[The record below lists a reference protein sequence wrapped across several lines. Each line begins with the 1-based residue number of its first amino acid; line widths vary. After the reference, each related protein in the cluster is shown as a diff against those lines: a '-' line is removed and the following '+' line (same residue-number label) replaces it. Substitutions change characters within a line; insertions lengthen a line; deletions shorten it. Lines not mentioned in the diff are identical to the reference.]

1 MAAAFQLHVQALG
14 LAGQIGQVQR
24 QGGLVATGEEARRG
38 QFRHQGRGHHGLR
51 LGHAVALVGPGLGH
65 QPQLT
70 VEVGDVQA
78 DFALPLVVQGHR
90 RGLQGDYGDAGLRA
104 LAATGQG
111 GVTAEGQ
118 GGEAALAGF
127 DQLAV
132 DVELV
137 GAIGLAAEQRGEGVG
152 GGVTGDIEDAHI
164 HRRHQYAHL
173 LGNATVGILRL
184 HLDLERL
191 PRAHLLRS
199 GKAQRQL
206 ARGALQRQVQQAH
219 GTLGRDAG
227 LAFAG
232 TDHQGADV
240 EVVARPVLGQG
251 NLEALAFGRDLD
263 GLPPERALG
272 GLHQQVAAA
281 GAGRGD
287 GDFRGIACGVGWLV
301 QRQLDLV
308 RAYRAAFGVV
318 LPAVAGPE
326 AQAAGDA
333 GRRVLHFDS
342 IGAPLHREADL
353 GGAAG
358 GHLHLLFREVQ
369 ILLVVVVGPAVA
381 LGEVP
386 VVVAALAHQAH
397 LEVVGGQLV
406 AGGVGHQQLELGQA
420 VGVGFLAV
428 EQGAQARQA
437 FGRPDRLH
445 QAAGDGT
452 AAGFLQAGLED
463 QLQRRPGIAPAGL
476 DVQPGLAIGVQL
488 GLVQFDVLLQLLL
501 GHRAELVAGQR
512 LHRFAQRAHVELAG
526 QAVAGGRRAVEV
538 TAADLEARVVAWG
551 IGLIA
556 ALELQGHA
564 FGQEIFHEEFV
575 KLRLAVAQ
583 VEEQLPAA
591 GGRLGGERQLVLVE
605 TALPGFPDE
614 AAADLFVW
622 AAHFHG
628 HRLAGHRAAVGVAQ
642 QGVEQHGLAG
652 TVEVTRAEDEE
663 LQGMA
668 GRTGDVELGQIQG
681 RRGQAQQAGLPAL
694 ASEQHLGL
702 GRQRQFGVALAVGLA
717 FGQHAAFAIQQFQGD
732 IGLRGAA
739 FQGLGEDVQAIAVA
753 VGGKTDVAQG
763 EEGRRVGIGV
773 AAGLFHHGEVDA
785 RLFHRFEVGDGQQ
798 QGLAGIARGLEVEA
812 AGVDQVGHFQQL
824 AGLPQVQGAALAPA
838 GEETRQRLGLDP
850 EEVDIDLV
858 DVQRDHR
865 QAFGQPGGQ
874 QRAAAG
880 EADRGLQVA
889 GFQAGD
895 VLLGQPSVTHR
906 AQAGVDGQHQ
916 LALGLQ
922 VAQAQLHQ
930 VVGELPGAVHLA
942 VAAVHQVQPLGE
954 RLIRVQGDGEGHRQG
969 AGAVELH
976 FGYVDHL
983 HLATGVALG
992 QGGGVDSR
1000 AGGLLGDAGGRLARR
1015 LIGGGRITG
1024 AEQAQHQGQK

>member
-1 MAAAFQLHVQALG
+1 MARPF
-14 LAGQIGQVQR
+14 
-24 QGGLVATGEEARRG
+24 
-38 QFRHQGRGHHGLR
+38 
-51 LGHAVALVGPGLGH
+51 P
-65 QPQLT
+65 
-70 VEVGDVQA
+70 
-78 DFALPLVVQGHR
+78 GHR
-90 RGLQGDYGDAGLRA
+90 
-104 LAATGQG
+104 
-111 GVTAEGQ
+111 
-118 GGEAALAGF
+118 
-127 DQLAV
+127 
-132 DVELV
+132 
-137 GAIGLAAEQRGEGVG
+137 
-152 GGVTGDIEDAHI
+152 DI
-164 HRRHQYAHL
+164 
-173 LGNATVGILRL
+173 
-184 HLDLERL
+184 
-191 PRAHLLRS
+191 
-199 GKAQRQL
+199 
-206 ARGALQRQVQQAH
+206 
-219 GTLGRDAG
+219 
-227 LAFAG
+227 
-232 TDHQGADV
+232 
-240 EVVARPVLGQG
+240 
-251 NLEALAFGRDLD
+251 EALAFGRHLD
-263 GLPPERALG
+263 GLPPERAVG

-281 GAGRGD
+281 SAGRGD
-287 GDFRGIACGVGWLV
+287 GDFRGIAGGIARLV

-308 RAYRAAFGVV
+308 GAYRAAFGVV
-318 LPAVAGPE
+318 LPAVASPE

-333 GRRVLHFDS
+333 GLRVFHFHAV
-342 IGAPLHREADL
+342 GAPLHREAHL

-397 LEVVGGQLV
+397 LEAVGGQFV
-406 AGGVGHQQLELGQA
+406 AVGVGHQQFELGDA
-420 VGVGFLAV
+420 VGIGFFTL
-428 EQGAQARQA
+428 EQRAHTRQA
-437 FGRPDRLH
+437 LGRPDRLH
-445 QAAGDGT
+445 QAAGDRT
-452 AAGFLQAGLED
+452 AAGLLQAGLED
-463 QLQRRPGIAPAGL
+463 QLHGRLGFGPAGF
-476 DVQPGLAIGVQL
+476 DVQLGLAVGIQL
-488 GLVQFDVLLQLLL
+488 GLVQFDVLFQLVL

-824 AGLPQVQGAALAPA
+824 AGLPDVQGAAPTPA
-838 GEETRQRLGLDP
+838 GKEARQGFGLHA
-850 EEVDIDLV
+850 EEVHIHPV
-858 DVQRDHR
+858 HVQRDHR
-865 QAFGQPGGQ
+865 QAFGQPRGQ
-874 QRAAAG
+874 QRATAG
-880 EADRGLQVA
+880 EADGGLEVA

-895 VLLGQPSVTHR
+895 MLVGQPRVIHR
-906 AQAGVDGQHQ
+906 TQAGVDGQHQ

-922 VAQAQLHQ
+922 MAQAQLHQ